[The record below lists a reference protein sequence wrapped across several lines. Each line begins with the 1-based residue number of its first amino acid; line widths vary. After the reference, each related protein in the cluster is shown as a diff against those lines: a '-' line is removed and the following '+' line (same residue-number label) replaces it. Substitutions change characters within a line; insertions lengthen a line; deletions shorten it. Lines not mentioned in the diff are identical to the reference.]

1 MSETDLSPADV
12 RFAAM
17 RRVTLVGALINIVVS
32 AAQITGGVFAH
43 SQALIADGL
52 HTLSDLVS
60 DAVVLF
66 AAKHGSQDADE
77 DHPYGHRRIETLGS
91 VFVGLALV
99 GVAAAIGFNAA
110 ERLFNPGRLLS
121 PQPLALAFAALAI
134 VSKEALY
141 HYTVH
146 VAKRVRS
153 SLLRAN
159 AWHHRS
165 DVFSSLVV
173 FAGIGGTLLGLPY
186 LDAIAA
192 IVVAV
197 MIARIGWQLAASGA
211 RELIDTAL
219 DSEEVEAI
227 RRVILATDGVSGVH
241 MLRTRRMG
249 GEALADVHI
258 LVNSRISVSEG
269 HRISEAVE
277 HRLIEEIEEMSDVTV
292 HIDPEDDE
300 REAACAKL
308 PLRGEL
314 LSRLRAQWKEIPAA
328 ARLENVGLHYL
339 DGHVHLELFLSL
351 REMSGTEEAKQI
363 AHELTEACK
372 ILPEV
377 GEVTVYFRCADV

>member
-1 MSETDLSPADV
+1 MSESDLSPADV

-99 GVAAAIGFNAA
+99 GVAAAIGFNAV
-110 ERLFNPGRLLS
+110 ERLFNPARLLS

-141 HYTVH
+141 HYTIH

-173 FAGIGGTLLGLPY
+173 FAGIVGTLMGLPY

-219 DSEEVEAI
+219 DSEEVDAI

-300 REAACAKL
+300 REAACAEL

-314 LSRLRAQWKEIPAA
+314 LTRLRAQWKEIAAA

-351 REMSGTEEAKQI
+351 REMSGTDEAKQI
-363 AHELTEACK
+363 AQELTEACK
-372 ILPEV
+372 RLPEV
-377 GEVTVYFRCADV
+377 GEVTAYFRCQGV

>member
-1 MSETDLSPADV
+1 MSEPEVSV
-12 RFAAM
+12 NRYAAM
-17 RRVTLVGALINIVVS
+17 RRVTLVGALTNIVVS
-32 AAQITGGVFAH
+32 AAQIFGGLVTQ

-52 HTLSDLVS
+52 HTLSDLIS

-99 GVAAAIGFNAA
+99 GVAVGIGFNAG
-110 ERLFNPGRLLS
+110 ERLLHPATLID
-121 PQPLALAFAALAI
+121 PEPLALAFAALAI

-173 FAGIGGTLLGLPY
+173 FAGIGGTLMGLPY
-186 LDAIAA
+186 LDALAA
-192 IVVAV
+192 IVVAA

-219 DSEEVEAI
+219 DPEELEAI
-227 RRVILATDGVSGVH
+227 RRVILSTDGVTGLH
-241 MLRTRRMG
+241 MLRSRRMG
-249 GEALADVHI
+249 GEALVDVHI

-269 HRISEAVE
+269 HHISEAVE
-277 HRLIEEIEEMSDVTV
+277 QRLIGEFEEVTDITV

-300 REAACAKL
+300 REAACATL

-314 LSRLRAQWKEIPAA
+314 LASLRAQWKDIPTAA
-328 ARLENVGLHYL
+328 HLEDVGLHYL
-339 DGHVHLELFLSL
+339 DGQVHIDLFLSL
-351 REMSGTEEAKQI
+351 REAAETDEAKAI
-363 AHELTEACK
+363 THTLTQACK
-372 ILPEV
+372 SQPKV
-377 GEVTVYFRCADV
+377 GDVTVYFRCAST

>member
-1 MSETDLSPADV
+1 MSESDLSPADA

-17 RRVTLVGALINIVVS
+17 RRVTLVGALVNIVVS

-99 GVAAAIGFNAA
+99 GVAVAIGFNAA

-197 MIARIGWQLAASGA
+197 MIARIGWQLASSGV

-277 HRLIEEIEEMSDVTV
+277 QRLIEEIEEMSDVTV

-300 REAACAKL
+300 REAACAGL

-314 LSRLRAQWKEIPAA
+314 LTRLRAQWKAIPEA

-351 REMSGTEEAKQI
+351 REMSETEEAKRI
-363 AHELTEACK
+363 ARELTEACK

-377 GEVTVYFRCADV
+377 GEVTVYFRCAGV

>member
-99 GVAAAIGFNAA
+99 GVAAAIGFNAV
-110 ERLFNPGRLLS
+110 ERLFNPARLLS

-197 MIARIGWQLAASGA
+197 MIARIGWQLASSGA

-372 ILPEV
+372 MLSEV
-377 GEVTVYFRCADV
+377 GEVTVYFRCANV

>member
-1 MSETDLSPADV
+1 MSDSDLSAADV

-17 RRVTLVGALINIVVS
+17 RRVTLVGALVNVVVS
-32 AAQITGGVFAH
+32 AAQIAGGVFAH

-52 HTLSDLVS
+52 HTLSDLIS

-77 DHPYGHRRIETLGS
+77 EHPYGHRRIETLGS

-99 GVAAAIGFNAA
+99 GVAVAIGFNAG
-110 ERLFNPGRLLS
+110 ERLFHPGRLLD
-121 PQPLALAFAALAI
+121 PEPLALAFAALAI

-197 MIARIGWQLAASGA
+197 MIARIGWQLASSGV
-211 RELIDTAL
+211 RELIDTGL
-219 DSEEVEAI
+219 EPEEIEAI
-227 RRVILATDGVSGVH
+227 RRTILDTDGVSGLH

-277 HRLIEEIEEMSDVTV
+277 HRLIKEFEEMSDVTV

-300 REAACAKL
+300 REAACARL

-314 LSRLRAQWKEIPAA
+314 MSRLRAQWGQIPAA
-328 ARLENVGLHYL
+328 SLLENVGLHYL

-363 AHELTEACK
+363 ARELTEASK
-372 ILPEV
+372 TLPEV
-377 GEVTVYFRCADV
+377 GEVMVYFRCASA

>member
-1 MSETDLSPADV
+1 MPDSDLSTADV

-17 RRVTLVGALINIVVS
+17 RRVTLVGALVNVVVS

-52 HTLSDLVS
+52 HTLSDLIS

-66 AAKHGSQDADE
+66 AAKQGSQDADE
-77 DHPYGHRRIETLGS
+77 EHPYGHRRIETLGS

-99 GVAAAIGFNAA
+99 GVAVAIGFNAG
-110 ERLFNPGRLLS
+110 ERLFHPGRLLD
-121 PQPLALAFAALAI
+121 PEPLALAFAALAI

-197 MIARIGWQLAASGA
+197 MIARIGWQLASSGV
-211 RELIDTAL
+211 RELIDTGL
-219 DSEEVEAI
+219 EPEEIEAI
-227 RRVILATDGVSGVH
+227 RRTILDTDGVSGLH

-277 HRLIEEIEEMSDVTV
+277 HRLIEEFEEMSDVTV

-300 REAACAKL
+300 REAACARL

-314 LSRLRAQWKEIPAA
+314 MSRLRAQWGQIPAVSL
-328 ARLENVGLHYL
+328 LENVGLHYL

-351 REMSGTEEAKQI
+351 REMSGTKEAKQI
-363 AHELTEACK
+363 AHELTEASK
-372 ILPEV
+372 TLPEV
-377 GEVTVYFRCADV
+377 GEVMVYFRCEST

>member
-1 MSETDLSPADV
+1 MSNSDVSNADA

-17 RRVTLVGALINIVVS
+17 RRVTLIGALVNIVVS
-32 AAQITGGVFAH
+32 SAQIAGGIFAH

-52 HTLSDLVS
+52 HTLSDLIS

-77 DHPYGHRRIETLGS
+77 EHPYGHRRIETLGS
-91 VFVGLALV
+91 VFVGLGLV
-99 GVAAAIGFNAA
+99 GVAVAIAFNAG
-110 ERLFNPGRLLS
+110 ERLFNPGRLLN
-121 PQPLALAFAALAI
+121 PEPLALAFAALAI

-173 FAGIGGTLLGLPY
+173 FAGIGGTLLGLHY

-197 MIARIGWQLAASGA
+197 MIARIGWQLASSGV

-219 DSEEVEAI
+219 DPEAVEAI
-227 RRVILATDGVSGVH
+227 RHTILNTDGVSGLH

-277 HRLIEEIEEMSDVTV
+277 QRLIDEFEEMTDVTV

-300 REAACAKL
+300 REAACAAL

-314 LSRLRAQWKEIPAA
+314 LARLRAQWKDIPAA

-339 DGHVHLELFLSL
+339 DGHVHLDLFVPLHQVS
-351 REMSGTEEAKQI
+351 EMETAKDVTRQLVEASKR
-363 AHELTEACK
+363 
-372 ILPEV
+372 LPEV
-377 GEVTVYFRCADV
+377 GEVTVYFRCART

>member
-1 MSETDLSPADV
+1 MSATEVSAADA

-17 RRVTLVGALINIVVS
+17 RRVTVIGALINIVVS
-32 AAQITGGVFAH
+32 TAQIAGGIFTQ

-52 HTLSDLVS
+52 HTLSDLIS

-77 DHPYGHRRIETLGS
+77 QHPYGHRRIETLGS
-91 VFVGLALV
+91 VFVGVALI
-99 GVAAAIGFNAA
+99 GVAAAIGFSAG
-110 ERLFNPGRLLS
+110 ERLFNPSRLLS
-121 PQPLALAFAALAI
+121 PEPLALAFAALAI
-134 VSKEALY
+134 ISKEALY
-141 HYTVH
+141 HYTMH

-173 FAGIGGTLLGLPY
+173 FVGIGGTLLGLHY

-197 MIARIGWQLAASGA
+197 MIARIGWQLAVSGA

-219 DSEEVEAI
+219 DPEEVDAI
-227 RRVILATDGVSGVH
+227 RRTILATDGVSGLH

-269 HRISEAVE
+269 HRIAETVE
-277 HRLIEEIEEMSDVTV
+277 QRLIAEFEEVSDVTV

-300 REAACAKL
+300 REAACAGL
-308 PLRGEL
+308 PLRSEL
-314 LSRLRAQWKEIPAA
+314 LRRLRAKWKGITPAQ
-328 ARLENVGLHYL
+328 RLENVALHYL
-339 DGHVHLELFLSL
+339 DGHVHLELFLAL
-351 REMSGTEEAKQI
+351 EEPANVDEARRIGRELSAASKS
-363 AHELTEACK
+363 
-372 ILPEV
+372 LPEV
-377 GEVTVYFRCADV
+377 GEVMVYFRCPVA

>member
-1 MSETDLSPADV
+1 MSDSDLSASEA

-52 HTLSDLVS
+52 HTLSDLIS

-77 DHPYGHRRIETLGS
+77 EHPYGHRRIETLGS

-99 GVAAAIGFNAA
+99 GVAAAIGVNAG
-110 ERLFNPGRLLS
+110 ERLFHPGRLLS
-121 PQPLALAFAALAI
+121 PEPLALAFAALAI

-197 MIARIGWQLAASGA
+197 MIVRIGWQLASSGA

-219 DSEEVEAI
+219 EPEEVEAI
-227 RRVILATDGVSGVH
+227 RHAILDTDGVSGLH

-277 HRLIEEIEEMSDVTV
+277 HRLIEEFEEMSDVTV

-300 REAACAKL
+300 REAACAGL
-308 PLRGEL
+308 PLRSEL
-314 LSRLRAQWKEIPAA
+314 MTRLRVQWKRIPASSL
-328 ARLENVGLHYL
+328 LENVGLHYL

-351 REMSGTEEAKQI
+351 GEMSGTEEAKQI
-363 AHELTEACK
+363 ARDLTEACK
-372 ILPEV
+372 LLPEV
-377 GEVTVYFRCADV
+377 GEVTVYFRCASV

>member
-1 MSETDLSPADV
+1 MPDSDLSTADV

-17 RRVTLVGALINIVVS
+17 RRVTLVGALVNVVVS

-52 HTLSDLVS
+52 HTLSDLIS

-66 AAKHGSQDADE
+66 AAKQGSQDADE
-77 DHPYGHRRIETLGS
+77 EHPYGHRRIETLGS

-99 GVAAAIGFNAA
+99 GVAVAIGFNAG
-110 ERLFNPGRLLS
+110 ERLFHPGRLLD
-121 PQPLALAFAALAI
+121 PEPLALAFAALAI

-197 MIARIGWQLAASGA
+197 MIARIGWQLASSGV
-211 RELIDTAL
+211 RELIDTGL
-219 DSEEVEAI
+219 EPEEIEAI
-227 RRVILATDGVSGVH
+227 RRTILDTDGVSGLH

-277 HRLIEEIEEMSDVTV
+277 HRLIEEFEEMSDVTV

-300 REAACAKL
+300 REAACARL

-314 LSRLRAQWKEIPAA
+314 MSRLRAQWGQIPAVSL
-328 ARLENVGLHYL
+328 LENVGLHYL

-351 REMSGTEEAKQI
+351 REMSGTKEAKQI
-363 AHELTEACK
+363 AHELTEASK
-372 ILPEV
+372 TLPEV
-377 GEVTVYFRCADV
+377 GEVMVYFRCAST